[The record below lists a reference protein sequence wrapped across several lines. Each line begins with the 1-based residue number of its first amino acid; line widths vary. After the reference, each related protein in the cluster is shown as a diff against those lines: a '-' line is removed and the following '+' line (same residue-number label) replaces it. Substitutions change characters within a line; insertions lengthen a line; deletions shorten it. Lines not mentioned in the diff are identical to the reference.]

1 MAGLNPTRLLVEERR
16 RKIIDLVEKQG
27 RVTVDE
33 LVKRFIVSAVTVRG
47 DLDAL
52 SRAGAVV
59 RSHGGALKR
68 IGALEG
74 IPIGV
79 KGTRHHGEKAG
90 IGYAA
95 AQMIGAGQTGMVDPR
110 TTTAQIR

>member
-52 SRAGAVV
+52 WRAGAVV
-59 RSHGGALKR
+59 RSHGGAL
-68 IGALEG
+68 
-74 IPIGV
+74 
-79 KGTRHHGEKAG
+79 
-90 IGYAA
+90 
-95 AQMIGAGQTGMVDPR
+95 
-110 TTTAQIR
+110 